1 MKKWNGSHP
10 VLTLEINGIVA
21 AERVIDQQIRFI
33 KYWQH
38 RWFYQYALASQKNWQ
53 IYIVIRSTM
62 GNFKPKRFT
71 RTEFPFLIKSKS
83 NQNGII
89 ENVADATIADIES

>member
-1 MKKWNGSHP
+1 MKNWNGNHP

-21 AERVIDQQIRFI
+21 AERIYDKRTGFVQ
-33 KYWQH
+33 YWQH
-38 RWFYQYALASQKNWQ
+38 RWFYQYALKQKKNWQ

-83 NQNGII
+83 KQNGII